1 LLRGLGAQAIV
12 VATGS
17 EPNLPGR
24 GEDAG
29 RLSRERGSQALPELP
44 GLALPFVVSSDQV
57 MSDAVDLRGQVL
69 VIDNTATGKPPALRN
84 F

>member
-1 LLRGLGAQAIV
+1 LLRGLGAQAIGGSDRV
-12 VATGS
+12 GAEPTG
-17 EPNLPGR
+17 PRR
-24 GEDAG
+24 GAG

-57 MSDAVDLRGQVL
+57 MSDAVDIRGQVL